1 MKSPSN
7 LTKSPVNLPKS
18 PVNLPKSPVNLTKS
32 QVNLPK
38 SPVNLPKS
46 PVNHHFEPD
55 FLPWKARLDLPSF
68 APPDPR
74 AVTLLAHAAAGPKG
88 ETGEEAE
95 TWGKNGDFTSQ
106 KMGICWFGVPKKI
119 RNLHY
124 RWFPSHG
131 GFSIGKITNHR
142 LNKPRKMWRRWW
154 FWDFLCERI
163 GDLSEDWSKSW
174 AGWFPWEFPWGFHV
188 NYKQLNMIFECGK
201 KWTTLVFTCRSTMEV
216 WGTIFYFKTNISYFC
231 WWYNYE
237 LVGWHLAAG

>member
-1 MKSPSN
+1 MCSRLRTKRLATVLVQIKMHSQHWQSPSRSQN
-7 LTKSPVNLPKS
+7 RVLGLETWFFARSLKFEGNGWSRYIYKYLHNTYLIRYHEYERTISP
-18 PVNLPKSPVNLTKS
+18 
-32 QVNLPK
+32 
-38 SPVNLPKS
+38 
-46 PVNHHFEPD
+46 
-55 FLPWKARLDLPSF
+55 DLNML
-68 APPDPR
+68 APPNR
-74 AVTLLAHAAAGPKG
+74 
-88 ETGEEAE
+88 
-95 TWGKNGDFTSQ
+95 TST
-106 KMGICWFGVPKKI
+106 ILFGVPKKI

-154 FWDFLCERI
+154 FWVFLCERI